1 MTLDE
6 IRKKINT
13 IDFEVLKLLNTRME
27 YALRTTTLK
36 KNITDSKREDQ
47 VLDYIEAHSQGL
59 IKPEFCRNLFLQI
72 INESKRLQGDHLRLI
87 GFQGEHGSFS
97 EVAAMAYIP
106 GIFCISCN
114 SVGEIFQGVE
124 NEFFDYGIV
133 PVESSLGGTVMEVNE
148 FLANPDLELK
158 IVGEIRFP
166 ISYSLLTLPD
176 VESDDLRVVYSGSTT
191 ISHCSRYIREN
202 RLEAR
207 PYHGTAAAAKMLQ
220 KDRPEASA
228 AIASRFCAEYYNLKV
243 VKDEIEDNPGNMTR
257 FLIISRKVRQDEGD
271 KCSIM
276 FMTEH
281 RAGALVEIL
290 GYFAEAGMNLTRIE
304 SMPKRNDPGN
314 YQFFLDFVGSPN
326 DPEVGKILSKVQ
338 AETPVFKLLGCYNSA
353 P

>member
-13 IDFEVLKLLNTRME
+13 IDFELLKLLNTRME

-36 KNITDSKREDQ
+36 AGITDSKREDQ

-72 INESKRLQGDHLRLI
+72 ICESKRLQADHLKLI

-97 EVAAMAYIP
+97 EVAAMSYDP
-106 GIFCISCN
+106 ELFCISCG
-114 SVGEIFQGVE
+114 SVGEIFRGVE
-124 NEFFDYGIV
+124 NGFFDYGIV
-133 PVESSLGGTVMEVNE
+133 PVESSLGGTIVEVNE
-148 FLANPDLELK
+148 FLADPELRLQ

-176 VESDDLRVVYSGSTT
+176 TDPDEIRVVHSGSTT
-191 ISHCSRYIREN
+191 LSHCSEYIFRN

-207 PYHGTAAAAKMLQ
+207 PFYGTAASAKMLQ

-228 AIASRFCAEYYNLKV
+228 AIASRFCANYYNLKV
-243 VKDEIEDNPGNMTR
+243 VEEGIEDNPGNMTR
-257 FLIISRKVRQDEGD
+257 FLIISGKVKAEAGD
-271 KCSIM
+271 KCSIV

-290 GYFAEAGMNLTRIE
+290 GDFAEAGMNLTRIE

-314 YQFFLDFVGSPN
+314 YLFFLDFVGSP
-326 DPEVGKILSKVQ
+326 DDASVRDILAMVKKK
-338 AETPVFKLLGCYNSA
+338 APIFKLLGCYRSA
-353 P
+353 

>member
-13 IDFEVLKLLNTRME
+13 IDFELLKLLNTRME

-36 KNITDSKREDQ
+36 KGITDSKREDQ
-47 VLDYIEAHSQGL
+47 VLDYIQAHSQGL
-59 IKPEFCRNLFLQI
+59 IQPEFCRSLFLQI
-72 INESKRLQGDHLRLI
+72 IGESKRLQGDQLKLI

-97 EVAAMAYIP
+97 EVAAMSLNP
-106 GIFCISCN
+106 DLFCISCN
-114 SVGEIFQGVE
+114 SVGEIFRGVE

-148 FLANPDLELK
+148 FLADPALK
-158 IVGEIRFP
+158 MQIVGEIRCP

-176 VESDDLRVVYSGSTT
+176 IDPEEIRVVYSSSTT
-191 ISHCSRYIREN
+191 LSHCSEHIRANRY
-202 RLEAR
+202 EAR
-207 PYHGTAAAAKMLQ
+207 PFYGTAASAKMLQ

-228 AIASRFCAEYYNLKV
+228 AIASRFCASYYNLKV
-243 VKDEIEDNPGNMTR
+243 VQDEIEDNPGNMTR
-257 FLIISRKVRQDEGD
+257 FLVISRKVKLNSGN
-271 KCSIM
+271 KCSIV

-290 GYFAEAGMNLTRIE
+290 GDFAEAGMNLTRIE

-314 YQFFLDFVGSPN
+314 YQFFLDFVGSPE
-326 DPEVGKILSKVQ
+326 DQAVKEILEKVESK
-338 AETPVFKLLGCYNSA
+338 AATFKLLGCYQSA
-353 P
+353 

>member
-13 IDFEVLKLLNTRME
+13 IDFELLKLLNTRME

-36 KNITDSKREDQ
+36 KGITDSKREDQ

-72 INESKRLQGDHLRLI
+72 IGESKRLQGDHLRLI

-97 EVAAMAYIP
+97 EVAAMTHSP
-106 GIFCISCN
+106 DFFCISCN
-114 SVGEIFQGVE
+114 SVGEIFRGVE

-148 FLANPDLELK
+148 FLADPELELR
-158 IVGEIRFP
+158 IVSEIRFP
-166 ISYSLLTLPD
+166 ISYSLLTLRDVDPD
-176 VESDDLRVVYSGSTT
+176 DIRVVYSGSATL
-191 ISHCSRYIREN
+191 SHCSEYIRSN

-207 PYHGTAAAAKMLQ
+207 PFHGTAAAAKMLQ

-228 AIASRFCAEYYNLKV
+228 AIASRFCADYYNLKV
-243 VKDEIEDNPGNMTR
+243 VREEIEDNPGNMTR
-257 FLIISRKVRQDEGD
+257 FLVISRKVKANSGN
-271 KCSIM
+271 KCSIV

-290 GYFAEAGMNLTRIE
+290 GDFAEAGMNLTRIE

-314 YQFFLDFVGSPN
+314 YQFFLDFVGSPD
-326 DPEVGKILSKVQ
+326 DPAVKGILERVEKK
-338 AETPVFKLLGCYNSA
+338 TLVFKLLGCYQSA
-353 P
+353 

>member
-13 IDFEVLKLLNTRME
+13 IDFELLKLLNTRME

-36 KNITDSKREDQ
+36 KGITDSKREDQ
-47 VLDYIEAHSQGL
+47 VLDYIQTHSQGL
-59 IKPEFCRNLFLQI
+59 IKPEFCRNLFLQVI
-72 INESKRLQGDHLRLI
+72 RESKRLQGDNLRLI

-97 EVAAMAYIP
+97 EVAAMAYNP
-106 GIFCISCN
+106 DLFCISCN
-114 SVGEIFQGVE
+114 SVGEIFRGVG

-148 FLANPDLELK
+148 FLADPEFDVQ
-158 IVGEIRFP
+158 IVAEIRFP

-176 VESDDLRVVYSGSTT
+176 VDPEDIRVVYSSSTT
-191 ISHCSRYIREN
+191 LSHCSEDIRSS
-202 RLEAR
+202 RFEAR
-207 PYHGTAAAAKMLQ
+207 PFYGTAASAKMLQ

-228 AIASRFCAEYYNLKV
+228 AIASRFCADYYNLKV
-243 VKDEIEDNPGNMTR
+243 VREGIEDNSGNMTR
-257 FLIISRKVRQDEGD
+257 FLVVSRSVKQDSGD
-271 KCSIM
+271 KCSVV

-290 GYFAEAGMNLTRIE
+290 GDFAEAGMNLTRIE

-314 YQFFLDFVGSPN
+314 YQFFLDFVGSPD
-326 DPEVGKILSKVQ
+326 DPAVKDILESVERKT
-338 AETPVFKLLGCYNSA
+338 ATFKLLGCYNSA
-353 P
+353 